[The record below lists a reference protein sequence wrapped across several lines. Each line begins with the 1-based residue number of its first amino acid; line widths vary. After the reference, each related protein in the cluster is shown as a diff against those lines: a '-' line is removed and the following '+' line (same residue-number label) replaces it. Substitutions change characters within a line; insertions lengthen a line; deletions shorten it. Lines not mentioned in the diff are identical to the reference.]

1 VLDFQV
7 FRESAGSADVT
18 IKLAARGSGRHRFF
32 LRSDN
37 LTPNSDAKE
46 LVLQPGSAGTL
57 EWRGKITETEV
68 PWVAVIVPD
77 GDLAARKEVTGAAWD
92 R

>member
-1 VLDFQV
+1 M
-7 FRESAGSADVT
+7 
-18 IKLAARGSGRHRFF
+18 KLAARGTGRHRFIP
-32 LRSDN
+32 RSDN
-37 LTPNSDAKE
+37 MTLNSDAKE

-57 EWRGKITETEV
+57 EWHGRITNPDT

-77 GDLAARKEVTGAAWD
+77 GDLAARKEVTGAAWE